1 LGGCWLESAGEAVE
15 VGAGELPL
23 ERGGDL
29 LVAAAELEQGALK
42 GVEVGEV
49 VGGDDLALHD
59 GEVDFGLVEP
69 AGVDW
74 GVDEGQVRPGA
85 LEAVEIERLPRC
97 AEPLSTITNTRWA
110 LL

>member
-1 LGGCWLESAGEAVE
+1 LVE

-29 LVAAAELEQGALK
+29 FVAAEREELLLEC
-42 GVEVGEV
+42 VEVGEV
-49 VGGDDLALHD
+49 ARGEHFALDDR
-59 GEVDFGLVEP
+59 EVDFGLVEP
-69 AGVDW
+69 AGVD
-74 GVDEGQVRPGA
+74 GVWTRIGLLCRPFRR
-85 LEAVEIERLPRC
+85 LIEALPRC